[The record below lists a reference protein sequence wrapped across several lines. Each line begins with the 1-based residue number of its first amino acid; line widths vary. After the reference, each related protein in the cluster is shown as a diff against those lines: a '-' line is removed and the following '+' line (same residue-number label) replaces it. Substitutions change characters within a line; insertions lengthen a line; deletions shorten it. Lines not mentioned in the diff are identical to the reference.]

1 MVELD
6 LGIIDAS
13 KQLHPTSLEAEQA
26 IPYDTLFR
34 NNLYDEPYESVQ
46 VRNEAIVIRD
56 TSSLI

>member
-13 KQLHPTSLEAEQA
+13 KQLELHLRQKQA